1 MRRIALLLACAL
13 LAGCNQASRG
23 AAAPDTLQASAD
35 AVDGDTVSVHFR
47 LLGVDAVERRQ
58 QCERKERCWK
68 CGKAAASL
76 ISNILEQAPATIAL
90 TGEETYGRPVAI
102 VSAGGKDLGLTLIRT
117 GFAVPMAQYLRADPD
132 RLRAY
137 EEAYAAAKADRIGM
151 HAGEWIEPGEWRK
164 GRRLSCEGQSGLS
177 TAR

>member
-1 MRRIALLLACAL
+1 MRRVALLLSCAL
-13 LAGCNQASRG
+13 LAGCNQASG
-23 AAAPDTLQASAD
+23 GAAPDTLQASAD

-58 QCERKERCWK
+58 QCERKDRCWK
-68 CGKAAASL
+68 CGKAASSL
-76 ISNILEQAPATIAL
+76 VSDVLDRAPATIAM

-117 GFAVPMAQYLRADPD
+117 GFAVPMAQYLRDDPE

-164 GRRLSCEGQSGLS
+164 GRRLSCERRPSLS